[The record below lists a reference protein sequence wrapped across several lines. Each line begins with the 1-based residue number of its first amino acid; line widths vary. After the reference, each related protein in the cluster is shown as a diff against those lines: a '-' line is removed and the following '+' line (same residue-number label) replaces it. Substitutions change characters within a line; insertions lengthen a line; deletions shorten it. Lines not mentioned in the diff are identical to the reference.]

1 MEITRKVILDL
12 LPLYLAGEVSTETR
26 DLIEKFMETDPKLA
40 ELARQQKA
48 AMALP
53 GDVPVPLSEENQI
66 KAYRKSKII
75 LSLTIV
81 ILAILMAAIIGIT
94 LMAYF
99 ISV

>member
-12 LPLYLAGEVSTETR
+12 LPLYLADEVSTDTR
-26 DLIEKFMETDPKLA
+26 DLIEKFLETDPELA
-40 ELARQQKA
+40 ELARKQKA
-48 AMALP
+48 AMEIP
-53 GDVPVPLSEENQI
+53 GDIPIPLSEETQM

-81 ILAILMAAIIGIT
+81 ILAILMAAILGVT

-99 ISV
+99 VSV